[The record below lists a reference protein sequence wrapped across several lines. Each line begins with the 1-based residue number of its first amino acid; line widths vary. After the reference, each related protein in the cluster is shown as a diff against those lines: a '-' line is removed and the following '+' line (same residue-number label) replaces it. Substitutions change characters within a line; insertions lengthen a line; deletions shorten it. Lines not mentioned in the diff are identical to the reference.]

1 VNFDP
6 DNSEREPLTPKVA
19 HMMQLMRQF
28 YRYLAVFTLA
38 LLAFAGCGKGGC
50 NVSSSSSSSWNVNG
64 RKSSHKTITVSR
76 DGVTR
81 RVETTADVEFA
92 NGRVKRFP
100 QGALIQLTETGG
112 AEAREAELR
121 ENAGKLELWVKEKD
135 GFRKGSAS
143 EEEWL
148 QRFLREI
155 IKK

>member
-1 VNFDP
+1 M
-6 DNSEREPLTPKVA
+6 SKA
-19 HMMQLMRQF
+19 
-28 YRYLAVFTLA
+28 YLAVFVLA
-38 LLAFAGCGKGGC
+38 LLVLAGCGKGGC

-64 RKSSHKTITVSR
+64 RKSSHKVMIQVR

-81 RVETTADVEFA
+81 RMETDADVEFA
-92 NGRVKRFP
+92 NGQVTNFP
-100 QGALIQLTETGG
+100 TNALIKLEEKGG
-112 AEAREAELR
+112 AEARQAELR
-121 ENAGKLELWVKEKD
+121 ENAGKLELWVKDKD